1 MRRQSIFVAATGAS
15 VLMIALVSAATAF
28 VVLNHEEKARVVG
41 GLTID
46 DGSAEDGGGDHDRSL
61 VMRMADALAARLLQ
75 GWESTTVR
83 IAGNGGAETG
93 GAIGTGIGTSFSGD
107 VLGQLMP
114 QSALTSAQNTGLRLG
129 RMTFGA
135 YGESGPTFTTAMT
148 MPGGLGGGG
157 GGSGGG
163 SGGGGAGGG
172 GGEGGGAPTPGP
184 APVVDEG
191 RLQLPAPPVTPPGP
205 PAVVPV
211 DLPGNAGPGPQPPS
225 GNANPPAPPF
235 SPILP
240 GPGGGEVVEDLVP
253 AQVPEPASLA
263 LLGGAL
269 STLGIGAAW
278 RRRRRG

>member
-93 GAIGTGIGTSFSGD
+93 GTVGTGIGTSFSGD
-107 VLGQLMP
+107 VLGELMP
-114 QSALTSAQNTGLRLG
+114 QSALSAAQNTGLRLG

-135 YGESGPTFTTAMT
+135 YGESGPTFTTAMA
-148 MPGGLGGGG
+148 MPGGPGGG

-163 SGGGGAGGG
+163 TGGGGAGGG
-172 GGEGGGAPTPGP
+172 GGEGGGAPVPGP

-211 DLPGNAGPGPQPPS
+211 DLPSNAGPGPQPPR

-240 GPGGGEVVEDLVP
+240 GPGGGQVVEDIVP

-269 STLGIGAAW
+269 STLALGAAW